1 VLDIAFRPQAL
12 ARALV
17 RRKARGS
24 PRKCYYGRVRRAA
37 SDITL
42 LRVPP
47 TACIVPD
54 GIFDAFGWCASDQ
67 LEWRRPAGVWDAST
81 PVDGTDPARMVF
93 VMRRSGNGATS
104 GAFLPREPA
113 AVHAFGLGLG
123 DEEEALA
130 PWAID
135 DATDGLYARRIRPG
149 DALWLAAD
157 NLNALFWGLHDWAHF
172 HNHGPFEQQAWTEL
186 QCDGAALAWLW
197 ENRERVPLAD
207 AAWEKVRREVVALSA
222 ARFEREGLALD
233 ERLLSAERVRGLVGV
248 GAGGRHA
255 MRGAPARATRS

>member
-1 VLDIAFRPQAL
+1 
-12 ARALV
+12 
-17 RRKARGS
+17 
-24 PRKCYYGRVRRAA
+24 VRRAA
-37 SDITL
+37 SVITL

-47 TACIVPD
+47 TARIVPD
-54 GIFDAFGWCASDQ
+54 GIFGAYGWCSSDE

-81 PVDGTDPARMVF
+81 PVDGSDPARMVF
-93 VMRRSGNGATS
+93 VMRRSSNGERT

-135 DATDGLYARRIRPG
+135 DATDGLYARRVRPA

-186 QCDGAALAWLW
+186 QCDATALAWLW
-197 ENRERVPLAD
+197 GNRDRVPLAEG
-207 AAWEKVRREVVALSA
+207 AWDRVRREVAGVAM
-222 ARFEREGLALD
+222 ARFAREGLALD
-233 ERLLSAERVRGLVGV
+233 EGLLSAERVRGLAGADAGG
-248 GAGGRHA
+248 GAGAGAVQA